1 MMIIIKMIIKTIIK
15 IIKIKIHVIILM
27 MYICIV
33 YYIFDNKTANVQDI
47 PQSKQVSP
55 YHPVYK
61 YHKILTL
68 INHLLHQSPFQ
79 TYVFQSKQ
87 VSRSHAFPSM
97 NMNQRRLIHELAE
110 HYGCTTQ
117 SYDYE
122 PKKNVVA
129 TAPK

>member
-1 MMIIIKMIIKTIIK
+1 MMIIIKIIIKTIIK
-15 IIKIKIHVIILM
+15 IHVIILI
-27 MYICIV
+27 MYIFIL
-33 YYIFDNKTANVQDI
+33 YDIFDNKTANVQYI
-47 PQSKQVSP
+47 PQLKQVSP
-55 YHPVYK
+55 NHPVFK

-79 TYVFQSKQ
+79 TYMFQSKQ